1 MSGCSNKVAL
11 STLPDLKGWR
21 VFLCGNPNR
30 VNQTKRL
37 VFMKGTSM
45 SDIYTDAFV
54 LSHTST

>member
-1 MSGCSNKVAL
+1 MSDCSNKVVL